1 MTTAHQAPPQVAA
14 DIDLVRASLAYHYA
28 DAPGLLSI
36 CSDADRW
43 VGRRFTTDEVG
54 IAAAVR
60 YVTDLDTRAPKGIY
74 AQVTTLR
81 DHPTR
86 GRGGKDL
93 AHALT
98 WLWADGDYGQI
109 GHKPGPDEMP
119 HPIDADHVREIVT
132 SAGLPDPSGWVDTGG
147 GCNPVWTLADTHV
160 ITDDDR
166 AAVEHMT
173 SALQLILG
181 AAAYH
186 HGCTWDT
193 QVGNLDRLMRV
204 PGTVNRKGGGARP
217 STSFPGTGD
226 VVDLAVMRDAIA
238 TLEPAARRTLE
249 KAAAEKRARQDAR
262 SGRTTPPPAAARAAN
277 GFPRTGGTGV
287 FDILAATLT
296 FRDIL
301 EPEGWT
307 YRGTNG
313 DGREKWLRPAGDQ
326 GSAESEHSLVCDD
339 HVAVNWSERS
349 GLPVGQQPGGKK
361 LTIPTLWA
369 HLHYAGDEREATL
382 DVLRA
387 AFGQDA
393 RPAARRLP
401 TPVLDRVR
409 QTCRPPAAPRAEAP
423 ADDMWGP
430 DEEEPAD
437 HPDVDDDTAEPADR
451 LPSSFWNST
460 PTLAQI
466 RQMAQA
472 RRASPD
478 AVLHA
483 VLARTAAMADP
494 TVRVDSGIQ
503 QPATIGWYCGLFGPS
518 GSGKGNAENTAEE
531 LTPFPMVD
539 LAYIDI
545 STGQG
550 LISAYLDLDVDP
562 TDPNEKKKVLV
573 QRRTRG
579 YALATEGSVLDAMAQ
594 MSAAATLNGVL
605 CKAWMSERQ
614 GTSNAEVERR
624 RALPKASYTLSMS
637 LGVQEEPAARL
648 LEMGSI
654 GLPQRLAWTHAALGP
669 DTPRQRPPATG
680 PVMVATRDGGETP
693 VTTWV
698 STLRNLTITV
708 PEHVTQELDDLSLA
722 ISFGRGAEAPLDT
735 HEPLWRVK
743 CAALVALLHGRTV
756 VTSDDWDMATLLWLT
771 SQKVRDRV
779 QEAAKRRMQ
788 AEADARRAEAVLTAA
803 ESQAAVYEVV
813 NGVHPSVVNVA
824 KRAHR
829 YLTRKGEEI
838 PVRDVN
844 RNCIKKPD
852 RDKYRA
858 SGATDS
864 LWSAALQYGCEQ
876 GWLVL
881 LGDGGLLTAGSAA
894 PEQS

>member
-1 MTTAHQAPPQVAA
+1 MTTAPHAPHTAA

-60 YVTDLDTRAPKGIY
+60 YVAELDARHPKGIY

-81 DHPTR
+81 EHPAK

-98 WLWADGDYGQI
+98 WLWADGDYGQL

-119 HPIDADHVREIVT
+119 HPLDADHVREIVA
-132 SAGLPDPSGWVDTGG
+132 SSGLPEPSGWVDTGG
-147 GCNPVWTLADTHV
+147 GCNPVWTLTDTHI

-166 AAVEHMT
+166 AAVEQMT
-173 SALQLILG
+173 SALQAILG

-186 HGCTWDT
+186 HGCSWDT

-204 PGTVNRKGGGARP
+204 PGTVNRKADGGRP
-217 STSFPGTGD
+217 TASYPGTGQT
-226 VVDLAVMRDAIA
+226 VDLAVMREAI
-238 TLEPAARRTLE
+238 TRLEPDARRTLE
-249 KAAAEKRARQDAR
+249 KAAAEKRARQDER
-262 SGRTTPPPAAARAAN
+262 TGRTTPPPAAPRPT
-277 GFPRTGGTGV
+277 GFPRSATGGSV
-287 FDILAATLT
+287 FDILATGLT

-307 YRGTNG
+307 YRGTNA
-313 DGREKWLRPAGDQ
+313 DGREKWLRPAGAE
-326 GSAESEHSLVCDD
+326 GSADSDYSLVCDD

-369 HLHYAGDEREATL
+369 HLHYAGDERAATL
-382 DVLRA
+382 DILAA
-387 AFGQDA
+387 AFDQDA
-393 RPAARRLP
+393 GSAARRLP
-401 TPVLDRVR
+401 APVLDEIRRRCNPPRV
-409 QTCRPPAAPRAEAP
+409 QAP
-423 ADDMWGP
+423 AEDMWAGQEDEPEDLP
-430 DEEEPAD
+430 DAEDGLDRA
-437 HPDVDDDTAEPADR
+437 DDTAEPADR
-451 LPSSFWNST
+451 LPETFWNTTAALS
-460 PTLAQI
+460 QI
-466 RQMAQA
+466 RQMALA

-494 TVRVDSGIQ
+494 TVRVDGGIQ
-503 QPATIGWYCGLFGPS
+503 QPATLGWYCGLFGPP
-518 GSGKGNAENTAEE
+518 GAGKGNAESTAEE
-531 LTPFPMVD
+531 LTPFPAVD

-550 LISAYLDLDVDP
+550 LIAAYLELKADP
-562 TDPNEKKKVLV
+562 DDEKKKILV
-573 QRRTRG
+573 QTRTRG

-614 GTSNAEVERR
+614 GTSNAEIERR
-624 RALPKASYTLSMS
+624 RALPKAAYTLSMS

-648 LEMGSI
+648 LEMGNI
-654 GLPQRLAWTHAALGP
+654 GLPQRLAWAHAVLGP
-669 DTPRQRPPATG
+669 DTPKQRPATTG
-680 PVMVATRDGGETP
+680 PVMVPTRDGGETP

-698 STLRNLTITV
+698 STLRKVIIPV
-708 PEHVTQELDDLSLA
+708 PEHVTQELDELGLE

-735 HEPLWRVK
+735 HEPLWRLK
-743 CAALVALLHGRTV
+743 CAALLALLHGRTSV
-756 VTSDDWDMATLLWLT
+756 ADEDWDMARVMWQT
-771 SQKVRDRV
+771 SRSVRDRV
-779 QEAAKRRMQ
+779 QEAAKRRTQ
-788 AEADARRAEAVLTAA
+788 AEMDARRAEAVQTAV
-803 ESQAAVYEVV
+803 ESQAAVYEVM
-813 NGVHPSVVNVA
+813 NGVHPSVENVA

-829 YLTRKGEEI
+829 YLTRHEGEI

-844 RNCIKKPD
+844 RACVAKTD
-852 RDKYRA
+852 REKYRA

-876 GWLVL
+876 GWLVPL
-881 LGDGGLLTAGSAA
+881 AGGLLVAGSVA
-894 PEQS
+894 PEQP